1 MLDRKIE
8 ETAVGLQTSYSNK
21 LRSISEYNAATIV
34 DYIAAMKIEVNLSDN
49 YRRDIIEVL
58 CKFSRYNE
66 NKPFSSL
73 TRANVVTFLES
84 FRKTE
89 PQDPMHKWIGTYN
102 IFRVY
107 LLRFFKWL
115 YHSDIEPS
123 KRSKPTVVENIAQL
137 KRKEKSIYK
146 PSDLWTQQD
155 DLLFLK

>member
-21 LRSISEYNAATIV
+21 LRSISEYNASTIV

-58 CKFSRYNE
+58 CRFSRYNE

-73 TRANVVTFLES
+73 TRASVVTFLES

-102 IFRVY
+102 IFGFIYYDFSSGFIILILNRVNG
-107 LLRFFKWL
+107 LNLQW
-115 YHSDIEPS
+115 
-123 KRSKPTVVENIAQL
+123 
-137 KRKEKSIYK
+137 
-146 PSDLWTQQD
+146 
-155 DLLFLK
+155 